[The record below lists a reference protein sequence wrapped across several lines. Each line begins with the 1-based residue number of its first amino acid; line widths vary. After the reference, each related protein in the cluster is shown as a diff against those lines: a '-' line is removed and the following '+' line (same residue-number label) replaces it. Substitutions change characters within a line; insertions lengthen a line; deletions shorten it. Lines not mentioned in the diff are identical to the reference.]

1 MYRPYGHDGRHWN
14 SLSSV
19 FTCLLPLA
27 ALLVGCQSDAG
38 SQNRS
43 TQVAAVVN
51 DGEITISQIEHTLQ
65 RTPGV
70 GTGRDAQAA
79 RRALN
84 LLVERELATQE
95 AHRLGLDRDPRVVQ
109 ALEAAKREVLARA
122 FQETLAEKASLPSSD
137 EIDRYYDSQPA
148 LFAQRRLYT
157 IQDITVEAT
166 TEQLLQLRDKIES
179 SSSAEKTL
187 DVLREAARPFSTR
200 QLALAPEDIP
210 MALLGRLS
218 QLKDGQSL
226 LVPQPSGAK
235 VLTVIASREASLS
248 REAARATI
256 RAFLINERKRQA
268 VQEGMKTVHQ
278 AAHVEYIGQFAAASQ
293 PASAAG
299 LPDAR

>member
-1 MYRPYGHDGRHWN
+1 MYRPYGHAGRRWN
-14 SLSSV
+14 SVSSV
-19 FTCLLPLA
+19 LTCLLPLA
-27 ALLVGCQSDAG
+27 TLLVGCQSDAG

-51 DGEITISQIEHTLQ
+51 DGEITIPQVEHTLQ
-65 RTPGV
+65 RTTGA

-79 RRALN
+79 RRALD

-95 AHRLGLDRDPRVVQ
+95 AHKLGLERDPRVVQ

-157 IQDITVEAT
+157 IQDITVEAS
-166 TEQLLQLRDKIES
+166 TEQLLRLRDKIES
-179 SSSAEKTL
+179 SSGAEKAL
-187 DVLREAARPFSTR
+187 DMLREAALPYSMR
-200 QLALAPEDIP
+200 QLAMAPEDIP

-226 LVPQPSGAK
+226 LVPQPGGAK
-235 VLTVIASREASLS
+235 VLTVIASREAPLS
-248 REAARATI
+248 REVARATI
-256 RAFLINERKRQA
+256 RAFLINERRRQA
-268 VQEGMKTVHQ
+268 VQEGMKAVHQ
-278 AAHVEYIGQFAAASQ
+278 AAHVQYIGQFAAPSQ

-299 LPDAR
+299 VPDLR